1 MKIIDVRDA
10 QQKQKQ
16 KKQKN
21 KDRTEAIKKGW
32 EVNDFVVHLR

>member
-1 MKIIDVRDA
+1 MEIIDVRDA

-16 KKQKN
+16 KKTN
-21 KDRTEAIKKGW
+21 KHRTEAIMKGW